1 MKRIVILTIIVLGV
15 TVAIGQPQSPAPDG
29 FGDPGDPVVP
39 IDGISSLLIAGGI
52 LFGGKKA
59 YDLKKKNEEHLS

>member
-1 MKRIVILTIIVLGV
+1 MKRIVILTILVLGV
-15 TVAIGQPQSPAPDG
+15 TVAICQPQSPAPNG
-29 FGDPGDPVVP
+29 FGDPGVP
-39 IDGISSLLIAGGI
+39 IDGISSLLIAGGV